1 MTSPIITERSVVGM
15 FFERLQQNTASGFV
29 DAISTV
35 PFESDQDSEDYAW
48 LGMVPQMSQKAGEK
62 KFSQL
67 RDVDW
72 TVRNVEYQAGIALP
86 KKHILYDKTTQVQAR
101 VNELADR
108 TNAHWLSLIAPLII
122 AGEAAPCYDG
132 QYFFD
137 TDHAEGDSG
146 SQSND
151 IQADISTYPAAVHGS
166 TTAPSAAEMIFAIMA
181 GVQKMIS
188 QKDDRGEY
196 VNEDLTEFYVLTAPS
211 LMTSALAAMR
221 SSAVDGGDSNLIIE
235 QDSFRFRLQS
245 SPRLSSWTD
254 KFAIFSTQGTQ
265 KPIIRQQR
273 VPNNPAPGYNMDGL
287 LLETLWIDSEHCKKN
302 DECLVSVE
310 TERAAAY
317 GDWKKACLVTLI

>member
-1 MTSPIITERSVVGM
+1 MTSPIITERRVVGM

-29 DAISTV
+29 DAIATV

-86 KKHILYDKTTQVQAR
+86 KKHILYDKTTQVQTR

-122 AGEAAPCYDG
+122 AGESAVCYDG

-137 TDHAEGDSG
+137 TDHSEGISG

-151 IQADISTYPAAVHGS
+151 ITHDV
-166 TTAPSAAEMIFAIMA
+166 TTTTNPTATEMIDAILE
-181 GVQKMIS
+181 GVESIIGF
-188 QKDDRGEY
+188 KDDRGEP
-196 VNEDLTEFYVLTAPS
+196 VNEGMSEFVILTGTGLLKS
-211 LMTSALAAMR
+211 GLKAL
-221 SSAVDGGDSNLIIE
+221 SQTNVSNGESNILIE
-235 QDSFRFRLQS
+235 QGSFKFRVVA
-245 SPRLSSWTD
+245 SPRITWTD
-254 KFAIFSTQGTQ
+254 RFALFCTQGTQ

-287 LLETLWIDSEHCKKN
+287 LLETLWTDSEHCKKH

>member
-1 MTSPIITERSVVGM
+1 MTSPIITVRSVVGM

-35 PFESDQDSEDYAW
+35 PFESDQDGEDYAW

-67 RDVDW
+67 RDVGW

-86 KKHILYDKTTQVQAR
+86 KKHILYDKTTQVQTR

-122 AGEAAPCYDG
+122 AGESAVCYDG

-137 TDHAEGDSG
+137 TDHSEGISG

-151 IQADISTYPAAVHGS
+151 ITHDV
-166 TTAPSAAEMIFAIMA
+166 TTTTNPTATEMIDAILE
-181 GVQKMIS
+181 GVESIIGF
-188 QKDDRGEY
+188 KDDRGEP
-196 VNEDLTEFYVLTAPS
+196 VNEGMSEFVILTGTGLLKS
-211 LMTSALAAMR
+211 GLKAL
-221 SSAVDGGDSNLIIE
+221 SQTNVSNGESNILIE
-235 QDSFRFRLQS
+235 QGSFKFRVVA
-245 SPRLSSWTD
+245 SPRITWTD
-254 KFAIFSTQGTQ
+254 RFALFCTQGTQ

-287 LLETLWIDSEHCKKN
+287 LLETLWLDSEHCKKH